1 MGNIWKIKFFKN
13 SYQLNDDYERLSEFE
28 KEQVSTLYVEC
39 YIDWDDDFDHYN
51 CILLTDL
58 DSIKMYQKILNS
70 NFIKYSIEDIS
81 NKVINSEI
89 NIFDEV
95 KTISNPIKFKSFN
108 DIITKW
114 ISERLD
120 IDIVL
125 DRISKVGIGGL
136 KDYEK
141 EFLKHYKH

>member
-1 MGNIWKIKFFKN
+1 MRDIWKIKFCRN

-28 KEQVSTLYVEC
+28 KEQISNLLVEC
-39 YIDWDDDFDHYN
+39 YIDWDDEFDHYN

-58 DSIKMYQKILNS
+58 YSIKTYQKILNS
-70 NFIKYSIEDIS
+70 NFIKYSIEDLS
-81 NKVINSEI
+81 NKVLTSEI
-89 NIFDEV
+89 DIFLEV

-108 DIITKW
+108 DIIVKW
-114 ISERLD
+114 IIERIN

-125 DRISKVGIGGL
+125 DRISKVGIDGL

-141 EFLKHYKH
+141 DFLKHYKH